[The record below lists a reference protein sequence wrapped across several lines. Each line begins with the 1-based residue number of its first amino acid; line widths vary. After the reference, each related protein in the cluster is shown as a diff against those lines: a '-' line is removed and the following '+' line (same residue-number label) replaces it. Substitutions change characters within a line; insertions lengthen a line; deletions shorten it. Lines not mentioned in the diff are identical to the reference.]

1 MTRDGVRFRY
11 APSRAVP
18 WLPAALLA
26 ATSACSSEGSP
37 PSSAPLCDPPYSDCG
52 GVCVAL
58 PSDRDHCGA
67 CGRACAPDELCVASA
82 CKERETDTGEAGG
95 GQGEDDG
102 EGGGDPEGCGE
113 DRHMQR
119 CDGVCVDTRTD
130 PNHCGRCGAQCDPG
144 RACAGSLCRRT
155 CLEGFTECDG
165 ACVDL
170 RADPQHCG
178 ACGNACDLG
187 RPCEAGACGCSTEP
201 SEPLDATLPL
211 RVSGTTVDADDSRW
225 PSCSGPN
232 TGDQTFLFTAP
243 LTGTYFFDT
252 RGSNFDTTL
261 AALSADTCAELA
273 CNDDDAGVWSR
284 LTLDLIEGESIL
296 VVVSGASGAE
306 GEFTLRVT
314 EPRPPMCAPAALE
327 PVVPQ
332 TVTGTT
338 EELDDAVDADCDF
351 SGTSPDATYT
361 FTAPETG
368 AYIFS
373 ARSASSELVVDVLDG
388 ATCDDESLACRYGYE
403 QSSVMVDLEAE
414 QTVLVA
420 VASPGSTLD
429 SFTLDITRA
438 PPCPGTDLGSAVPQ
452 TVTGSNEG
460 LPDVIGACFS
470 PFTGGEAAYGFTAPH
485 DGVYLFDTRGSTFPA
500 VLELRRGTCS
510 GAVVDCVE
518 SGASPARLAASL
530 TAGETVVAVV
540 DTFGETGDYRLEI
553 SEVPCPLID
562 LGSAAP
568 QTVTGTTADLPDV
581 LAPGCGYAGGPEAT
595 YRFTAPADGI
605 YTFDTE
611 GSAFDTILDVRDGSC
626 AGPSIRCNDDVDSSG
641 ERDHSRVSLQLTAGQ
656 TVVVSVDSHG
666 ASGEYALNITQRE
679 APPCPLVDLGST
691 VPQTVTG
698 SNEGYPDLAIPGCGA
713 GTGGE
718 ATYRFTAPADGYYAF
733 ATTGSS
739 IDTVLSIHE
748 DTCGGPELACID
760 DGADSRTLLWLEAE
774 QAVVVSI
781 DSNGDEGE
789 YTLSVSESDGAGTCA
804 APIELESAVPLTF
817 TGTTRGSA
825 SERSSTCG
833 GGGTPEVVH
842 VFTAPE
848 AGSYTIDTVGSEYDT
863 ILAVFDGDCSGRQLA
878 CNDDA
883 AWDEW
888 LTITSEVTVSLAAG
902 QTIVIHVDG
911 YYRRAGHYELNIRR

>member
-1 MTRDGVRFRY
+1 MTRDGYRFRY

-26 ATSACSSEGSP
+26 ATSACSTEVS
-37 PSSAPLCDPPYSDCG
+37 PSSSEPLCDPPYSDCG

-58 PSDRDHCGA
+58 RSDRDHCGA
-67 CGRACAPDELCVASA
+67 CGRACAPDALCVAGA
-82 CKERETDTGEAGG
+82 CQERETDGGEAGG
-95 GQGEDDG
+95 GQGEDNGD
-102 EGGGDPEGCGE
+102 GGGDPAGCGE
-113 DRHMQR
+113 GRTMQR

-130 PNHCGRCGAQCDPG
+130 PNHCGRCGEQCDPG

-155 CLEGFTECDG
+155 CLEGLTECDG

-178 ACGNACDLG
+178 ACGNACGPG

-201 SEPLDATLPL
+201 SEPLDATLPQ
-211 RVSGTTVDADDSRW
+211 RVSGTTLDADDSRW
-225 PSCSGPN
+225 PSCSGPD

-252 RGSNFDTTL
+252 RESNFDTTL

-273 CNDDDAGVWSR
+273 CNDDDQGVWSK
-284 LTLDLIEGESIL
+284 LTLDLVEGESIL

-306 GEFTLRVT
+306 GDFTLRVT
-314 EPRPPMCAPAALE
+314 EPRPPMCAPTALE

-332 TVTGTT
+332 MVTGTT
-338 EELDDAVDADCDF
+338 VEQDDAVDAGCDF
-351 SGTSPDATYT
+351 SGASPDATYT
-361 FTAPETG
+361 FTAPEAG
-368 AYIFS
+368 AYIFN
-373 ARSASSELVVDVLDG
+373 ARSPSSEILVDVLDG
-388 ATCDDESLACRYGYE
+388 DTCNGDSLGCKYGSG
-403 QSSVMVDLEAE
+403 QSIVMADLEAG

-420 VASPGSTLD
+420 VASPGRTLA

-438 PPCPGTDLGSAVPQ
+438 PPCPDTDLGSTVPQ

-460 LPDVIGACFS
+460 LPNLIGACS
-470 PFTGGEAAYGFTAPH
+470 SSFTSGEATYGFTAPH

-510 GAVVDCVE
+510 GAVVRCVE
-518 SGASPARLAASL
+518 SGPSPARLAASL
-530 TAGETVVAVV
+530 AAGETVVVV
-540 DTFGETGDYRLEI
+540 LDTYGETGDYQLEI

-562 LGSAAP
+562 LGSTAP
-568 QTVTGTTADLPDV
+568 QTVTGTTADLADV
-581 LAPGCGYAGGPEAT
+581 LAPGCGYSGGPEAT
-595 YRFTAPADGI
+595 YRFTAPADGV

-626 AGPSIRCNDDVDSSG
+626 TGPSLRCNDNVGPSA
-641 ERDHSRVSLQLTAGQ
+641 ERNHSRVSLLLTAGQ
-656 TVVVSVDSHG
+656 AVVVSVDSHS
-666 ASGEYALNITQRE
+666 ASGEYTLNITQQE
-679 APPCPLVDLGST
+679 TPPCPLVDLGSA

-698 SNEGYPDLAIPGCGA
+698 SNEGYPDLLTPGCGE

-733 ATTGSS
+733 ATEGSS
-739 IDTVLSIHE
+739 IDTVLSVHE
-748 DTCGGPELACID
+748 GTCGGPELACID
-760 DGADSRTLLWLEAE
+760 DGADSRTLLWLEVE
-774 QAVVVSI
+774 QAVVVRV

-789 YTLSVSESDGAGTCA
+789 YTLSVSASDGAGTCA
-804 APIELESAVPLTF
+804 APIALESAVPLTF

-825 SERSSTCG
+825 SERMSTCG
-833 GGGTPEVVH
+833 GSGAPEVVH

-848 AGSYTIDTVGSEYDT
+848 AGDYTIDTVGSAYDT
-863 ILAVFDGDCSGRQLA
+863 ILAVFDGDCAGEQLA

-883 AWDEW
+883 PWDEW
-888 LTITSEVTVSLAAG
+888 LTVTSEVTVSLAAG

-911 YYRRAGHYELNIRR
+911 YHRSGRYDLHIRR